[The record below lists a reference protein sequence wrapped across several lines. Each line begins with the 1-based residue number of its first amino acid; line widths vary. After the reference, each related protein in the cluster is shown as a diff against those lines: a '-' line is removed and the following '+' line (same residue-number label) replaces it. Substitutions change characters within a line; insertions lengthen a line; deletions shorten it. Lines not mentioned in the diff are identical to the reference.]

1 LPNDELAIATGAAP
15 ESHPIGGVDAL
26 GQDDGV
32 FLLHTMISSWRYPES
47 IHRSVMIGVNPPGHF
62 VWDPETTDEQ
72 IQHYADLCSKDAGC
86 HDRTDDL
93 AATMRRTASNTP
105 DRWLFLPIKE
115 GNVRLASFFGLME
128 STAGPEPLRAPVTQD
143 SWLSASDGDSSGFW
157 FASFLADFT
166 FPESFVWGE
175 TAATARSDAQVADD
189 YFAAGG
195 DPGSMSARSAS
206 ARHVH
211 ASRAHLRMI

>member
-1 LPNDELAIATGAAP
+1 
-15 ESHPIGGVDAL
+15 
-26 GQDDGV
+26 
-32 FLLHTMISSWRYPES
+32 
-47 IHRSVMIGVNPPGHF
+47 MIGVNPPGHF

-86 HDRTDDL
+86 RDRTDDL
-93 AATMRRTASNTP
+93 AATMRRTASDIP
-105 DRWLFLPIKE
+105 DRWFLPIKE

-166 FPESFVWGE
+166 FPESFVWGRRQRLQGRMPLGGVPRRQPDVVLTGE
-175 TAATARSDAQVADD
+175 QQHQRPRS
-189 YFAAGG
+189 FCCEFLG
-195 DPGSMSARSAS
+195 DTS
-206 ARHVH
+206 
-211 ASRAHLRMI
+211 